1 MLLRVPIEDGSD
13 EFVEVEA
20 DFEDQEES
28 LRLASAHD
36 RRARVSAFSLASAM
50 DKVMPVLRTIVRRVR
65 STEHAPD
72 EIAME
77 LGLKVGGEQ
86 GFILTKGT
94 AEATLTLTLTWHKP
108 PTTHS
113 GS

>member
-1 MLLRVPIEDGSD
+1 MDSVLLRIPIEDGSD

-20 DFEDQEES
+20 EADGVV
-28 LRLASAHD
+28 LASIRD
-36 RRARVSAFSLASAM
+36 RKSAFSLGSAM
-50 DKVMPVLRTIVRRVR
+50 DRVLPALRAIVKRVR
-65 STEHAPD
+65 TAEHAPD
-72 EIAME
+72 EISME

-94 AEATLTLTLTWHKP
+94 AEATLTLTLTWRN
-108 PTTHS
+108 